1 MRIEAADGTK
11 RSKMLLGRWHGNL
24 QHRASKLSTFACLF
38 QYQPYSAEPMPP
50 STAAQTRR
58 LYAFEVPPQ
67 RNVEKPLPPAGGL
80 VQAATTVSVAIDEST
95 ESISVGKWIDADLQI
110 DSASQDRSHVI
121 RNLAIAIAFGSDA
134 DALSGAAQIAAHLSA
149 CTDRRSKD
157 SLLMIVVA
165 DDDKA
170 TEVKLW
176 TFPQDSVFQFSPSRR
191 LGKGPSV
198 QATEAFSRGSH
209 LRKAAVF
216 RGQNRRTDFLSCR
229 VVDFQVNA
237 SARAAADFWIE
248 HFLDARLSLGSAL
261 GTKILAK
268 VLRETVGAACNAEE
282 RLELVG
288 AAQALR
294 QSNREKWS
302 IASVADE
309 LLREPARSNL
319 LAHPVAKRNKD
330 SLFSLDRDAFD
341 KLINFRV
348 YQLDTGVWVSAPF
361 TDEPEGVEIEKAG
374 DDRRLTATGLVV
386 AETVRS
392 RHA

>member
-1 MRIEAADGTK
+1 MSTEANA
-11 RSKMLLGRWHGNL
+11 
-24 QHRASKLSTFACLF
+24 
-38 QYQPYSAEPMPP
+38 
-50 STAAQTRR
+50 RR
-58 LYAFEVPPQ
+58 VYAYEVAPQ
-67 RNVEKPLPPAGGL
+67 RNVDHPKPPSGGR
-80 VQAATTVSVAIDEST
+80 VDAVAAVAEAIDET
-95 ESISVGKWIDADLQI
+95 TDNIREGRWIDADLQI
-110 DSASQDRSHVI
+110 DSASADRSHVI
-121 RNLAIAIAFGSDA
+121 RNLAIAVAFGDDTQALDA
-134 DALSGAAQIAAHLSA
+134 AGQIAGHLSA
-149 CTDRRSKD
+149 STDARSND

-165 DDDKA
+165 DEDQA

-176 TFPQDSVFQFSPSRR
+176 TFPQDSVFQFSSGGQS
-191 LGKGPSV
+191 GKGPSV
-198 QATEAFSRGSH
+198 QVTEAFSRGSH
-209 LRKAAVF
+209 LRKAAIF
-216 RGQNRRTDFLSCR
+216 KGRNRRTDFLSCR

-248 HFLDARLSLGSAL
+248 RFLDARLSLSSTL

-268 VLRETVGAACNAEE
+268 ALRETVSTASDPDE

-302 IASVADE
+302 IGSVADE
-309 LLREPARSNL
+309 LLREPARSRL
-319 LAHPVAKRNKD
+319 LEHPAAKRNRD

-348 YQLDTGVWVSAPF
+348 YQLDTGVWVSTPF
-361 TDEPEGVEIEKAG
+361 TDDPEGVEISDDG
-374 DDRRLTATGLVV
+374 DDRRLTATGLIL